1 MKLAKN
7 IDLRSLFKACRDRR
21 LGTRERERQ
30 LGATQQFS
38 KGIML
43 GFLDSDLPELLLSLL
58 PHRDSWQTLGL
69 GLGQAL
75 VHNFYLCLKHL
86 SPKLF
91 LFALC

>member
-1 MKLAKN
+1 
-7 IDLRSLFKACRDRR
+7 
-21 LGTRERERQ
+21 
-30 LGATQQFS
+30 
-38 KGIML
+38 ML